1 MPDAT
6 ATPTAEPGKAMFTPD
21 EPTSLTPKITGEVHD
36 QARPSNAERIAAT
49 VAGKAAAT
57 GPAAAPAPAV
67 ATPGAAAAPAAAA
80 GGTVDDAAIAAASAK
95 AAELAETKAAVVT
108 EPESFEQRAAKAAE
122 LFKTD
127 PLKAMELLG
136 MPLDKAI
143 KQATGGNIDEPTELD
158 KVRAELEKE
167 RADRAADQAR
177 AIAATAAAQAEVQK
191 QQTVAAII
199 ADSAYPNVNS
209 PDKVEA
215 AFADARAAYKILIAD
230 LGRPLN
236 QTEAD
241 KLVAYHLKK
250 QDQKLASQEP
260 AGTKPTLSGTVT
272 SNVKTNVVAV
282 PAGTKRSWQQIKD
295 GLKASASKRAN

>member
-1 MPDAT
+1 
-6 ATPTAEPGKAMFTPD
+6 
-21 EPTSLTPKITGEVHD
+21 
-36 QARPSNAERIAAT
+36 
-49 VAGKAAAT
+49 
-57 GPAAAPAPAV
+57 
-67 ATPGAAAAPAAAA
+67 
-80 GGTVDDAAIAAASAK
+80 VDDAAIAAASAK

-158 KVRAELEKE
+158 KVRAELEAANAKIAE
-167 RADRAADQAR
+167 SARAVQAAEQARAADAQK
-177 AIAATAAAQAEVQK
+177 AATVQ
-191 QQTVAAII
+191 AII

-215 AFADARAAYKILIAD
+215 AFVDARAAYKILVAD

-295 GLKASASKRAN
+295 GLRASASKRTN

>member
-1 MPDAT
+1 MPDNTTTVPEA
-6 ATPTAEPGKAMFTPD
+6 GKPVFTPN
-21 EPTSLTPKITGEVHD
+21 EPTSLTPAITGEVHD

-49 VAGKAAAT
+49 LAAKAGTVAGAV
-57 GPAAAPAPAV
+57 AAPAPAV
-67 ATPGAAAAPAAAA
+67 AVPGTITAPATVPSV
-80 GGTVDDAAIAAASAK
+80 TVDDAAIAAASAK
-95 AAELAETKAAVVT
+95 ATELAETKAAVVT

-143 KQATGGNIDEPTELD
+143 KQATGGDITEPTEADQLR
-158 KVRAELEKE
+158 KELEKE
-167 RADRAADQAR
+167 RAERKADQDRAN
-177 AIAATAAAQAEVQK
+177 AATAAAQAEAQK

-209 PDKVEA
+209 PEKVEA
-215 AFADARAAYKILIAD
+215 AFVDARAAYKILVAD

-260 AGTKPTLSGTVT
+260 GGTKPTLSGTVPG
-272 SNVKTNVVAV
+272 NVKSNVVAV
-282 PAGTKRSWQQIKD
+282 PAGSKRNWQQIKD
-295 GLKASASKRAN
+295 GLRAKAAQRQ